1 MTYKVITSQHE
12 AERLAEQIFTCDDK
26 PIIYIDYNDLR
37 TLKKMSTLKYA
48 LSIKVYYSERFVDEV
63 MKTIREQP
71 IPITELRTYVLHVR
85 VNHTEPSLTY
95 ENIGNLMHHVRNL
108 KDTDS
113 SDEYLQGLHTL
124 TNHLS
129 IPVGEWHINMIF
141 GVDKTEE
148 DHPEDEKQARL

>member
-37 TLKKMSTLKYA
+37 TLKKMSTLKY
-48 LSIKVYYSERFVDEV
+48 EV
-63 MKTIREQP
+63 MKTIRELP